1 MPNSSQKIEEL
12 LKKAE
17 RLESLR
23 SQIIETDVFE
33 DPNLLQD
40 LIIEFYEV
48 LKIIK
53 TNLIGESAIPVDE
66 DDYENRRE
74 ELELL
79 QKISTQGDFPGVGSQ
94 EGSLFLY
101 HLISKSNIDD
111 NALKGLDFRDKLLER
126 LKSIPEEERQ
136 ELDEISNFRINL
148 SWDELNG
155 LADEHYFPAFSQ
167 YDYIQNLMEVGVL
180 IAKIDSLP
188 EHLHKFVTEVKKSY
202 GFQRY
207 LAVVALSR
215 TMIEISIRDL
225 YNLNDFN
232 NKDSWQHERAI
243 KYFRK
248 KKGKKWEKY
257 IYEFDPTL
265 ADMTN
270 ILCSLPQYEKF
281 KDGINDLKAEMNRVI
296 HGRTTVKKEKAK
308 ETLANSLNLLSK
320 LYAV

>member
-12 LKKAE
+12 LTKAE

-23 SQIIETDVFE
+23 SQIIEIDVFE
-33 DPNLLQD
+33 DPVLLQD
-40 LIIEFYEV
+40 SLIEFYEV
-48 LKIIK
+48 LKAIK
-53 TNLIGESAIPVDE
+53 TNLIGESAIPINE
-66 DDYENRRE
+66 DDYESRRK

-79 QKISTQGDFPGVGSQ
+79 QKVSTQEEFPEVGSKK
-94 EGSLFLY
+94 GSLFLY
-101 HLISKSNIDD
+101 YLITNSNIDQSD
-111 NALKGLDFRDKLLER
+111 LDGLDFRDQLLKQFDH
-126 LKSIPEEERQ
+126 LSEEEKKEIN
-136 ELDEISNFRINL
+136 ELGNIGIDL
-148 SWDELNG
+148 SWDELND

-167 YDYIQNLMEVGVL
+167 YEYINNIMEVGVL

-188 EHLHKFVTEVKKSY
+188 EHLHKFVKEVKKCY

-225 YNLNDFN
+225 YNLNHFN
-232 NKDSWQHERAI
+232 DKDSWQHERAI

-270 ILCSLPQYEKF
+270 ILCSLPQYENF
-281 KDGINDLKAEMNRVI
+281 KDEINNLKAEMNRVI
-296 HGRTTVKKEKAK
+296 HGRATVKQEKAK
-308 ETLANSLNLLSK
+308 ETLADSLNLLSK